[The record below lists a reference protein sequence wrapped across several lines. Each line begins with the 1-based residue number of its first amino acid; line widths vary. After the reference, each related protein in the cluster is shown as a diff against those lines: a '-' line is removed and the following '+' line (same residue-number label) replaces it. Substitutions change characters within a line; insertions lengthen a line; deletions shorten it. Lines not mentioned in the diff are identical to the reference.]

1 MGPEEHQRRRS
12 TVADEAE
19 EAVAGDELASGLEV
33 LGASSSEVLRRE
45 GKVGVW
51 FLGSDDDGWS
61 RRVAMVSSSG
71 SKGVEAS
78 GEEMKGNL
86 APAW

>member
-1 MGPEEHQRRRS
+1 MGPEEHQRQRS

-19 EAVAGDELASGLEV
+19 EVVVGDELAPGLEV
-33 LGASSSEVLRRE
+33 LGVSSSEVLRRE

-51 FLGSDDDGWS
+51 FPSSDDDRWS